1 MAKRTHAVR
10 LLALAAVAS
19 ALGLSACG
27 AVDGS
32 GEAASGRA
40 DADAADAR
48 AGVSIDGETLLPVD
62 HRRTDADADDVDA
75 APSPATLAQHRDR
88 LLDTLPGGRCAA
100 WAALDED
107 QRAVFLLV
115 TDLLGKRTV
124 LDDTDH
130 ALSHVS
136 RVLALR
142 GRQHEGCL
150 RCCGDREHNRAYLS
164 LDDTLIAAFRDG
176 ALPAW
181 RDTRDLLGPH
191 QPFTASSETDLGQ
204 PRGQAH
210 FFAADTDVV
219 ALGRPGVEGVID
231 ARALELDLDF
241 NLLHESAPTCE
252 YGGESGLLRY
262 QELWSAQGAAGD
274 AELQFAPDGC

>member
-1 MAKRTHAVR
+1 MAMRTHAAR
-10 LLALAAVAS
+10 LLTLAAVAS
-19 ALGLSACG
+19 AFWLSACG
-27 AVDGS
+27 GVDGS
-32 GEAASGRA
+32 GEAAPGPA
-40 DADAADAR
+40 DADAGDT
-48 AGVSIDGETLLPVD
+48 GVAVSVDGYPLPPVD
-62 HRRTDADADDVDA
+62 PGLTDADADDADA

-88 LLDTLPGGRCAA
+88 LLDTLPGGRCEA
-100 WAALDED
+100 WAALDGD

-124 LDDTDH
+124 LDDADH
-130 ALSHVS
+130 ALSHVR
-136 RVLALR
+136 RVHALR

-150 RCCGDREHNRAYLS
+150 RCCGDREHNRVYLS

-191 QPFTASSETDLGQ
+191 EPFTASSETDLGQ

-210 FFAADTDVV
+210 FFAADADVV
-219 ALGRPGVEGVID
+219 ALGRPGVEGVFD
-231 ARALELDLDF
+231 PRALELDLDF

-262 QELWSAQGAAGD
+262 QELWGAQGAAGD
-274 AELQFAPDGC
+274 AELGFAPEGC